1 MTKKQQAALALTG
14 FVASAALVVCATPDL
29 GYFLNANMDSMFTVG
44 KTVGNALATA
54 LGNPIFGLLGMI
66 LFIA

>member
-1 MTKKQQAALALTG
+1 MTKKQNAAFALAALTVSL
-14 FVASAALVVCATPDL
+14 VAVGVVAPDL
-29 GYFLNANMDSMFTVG
+29 GYFLKANMDSMFTIG
-44 KTVGNALATA
+44 KTVGSALGTA

>member
-1 MTKKQQAALALTG
+1 MTKKQNAVVTL
-14 FVASAALVVCATPDL
+14 SALVVALVAVTCATPDL
-29 GYFLNANMDSMFTVG
+29 GYFLKTNMDSMFAIG
-44 KTVGNALATA
+44 KTVGSALGTA